1 MASFAYT
8 PVVPFCF
15 PPLPPVCIDPCAYY
29 WFDEDP
35 CAPYEP
41 YQPLRPV
48 YVWDGCR
55 YVYLGPT
62 PMYPEKWVQPPTAEA
77 YCPL

>member
-1 MASFAYT
+1 MSFCYT

-15 PPLPPVCIDPCAYY
+15 VPQAPLACLGPCAYQF
-29 WFDEDP
+29 FDEDP
-35 CAPYEP
+35 CEP
-41 YQPLRPV
+41 WPAYQPVRPV

-62 PMYPEKWVQPPTAEA
+62 PMFPPVWWQPPTAEA

>member
-1 MASFAYT
+1 MYQFT

-15 PPLPPVCIDPCAYY
+15 VPQVPYACPGSCAYQF
-29 WFDEDP
+29 FDEDP
-35 CAPYEP
+35 CEP
-41 YQPLRPV
+41 WPAYQPVRPV

-55 YVYLGPT
+55 YAYLGPT
-62 PMYPEKWVQPPTAEA
+62 PIYPPVWWQPPTAEA

>member
-1 MASFAYT
+1 MSFCYT

-15 PPLPPVCIDPCAYY
+15 VPQAPLACPGPCAYQF
-29 WFDEDP
+29 FDEDP
-35 CAPYEP
+35 CEP
-41 YQPLRPV
+41 WPAYQPVRPV

-62 PMYPEKWVQPPTAEA
+62 PMFPPVWWQPPTAEA

>member
-1 MASFAYT
+1 MSFCYT

-15 PPLPPVCIDPCAYY
+15 VPQAPLACPGPCAYQF
-29 WFDEDP
+29 FDEDP
-35 CAPYEP
+35 CEP
-41 YQPLRPV
+41 WPAYQPVRPV

-62 PMYPEKWVQPPTAEA
+62 PMFPPVWWQPPTAEA
-77 YCPL
+77 FCPL